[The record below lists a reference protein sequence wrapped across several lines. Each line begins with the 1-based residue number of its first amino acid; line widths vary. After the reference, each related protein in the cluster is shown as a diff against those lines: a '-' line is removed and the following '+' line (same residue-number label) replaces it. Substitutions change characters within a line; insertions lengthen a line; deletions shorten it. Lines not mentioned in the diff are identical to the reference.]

1 MEAELQC
8 IATPYIKNK
17 IIIIIKNYCPFPAR
31 FPIQMANSKMSS
43 CTFFKK
49 IIIMAVSLLLF
60 RSHRGRLGERSMG
73 DHEAGE
79 LVSAG
84 SHVLCQITMAFGALS
99 SFPSV

>member
-1 MEAELQC
+1 
-8 IATPYIKNK
+8 
-17 IIIIIKNYCPFPAR
+17 
-31 FPIQMANSKMSS
+31 MA
-43 CTFFKK
+43 
-49 IIIMAVSLLLF
+49 ISLLLF